1 MRAQDFQI
9 SCMGASY
16 RNKRKPDHIYI
27 IDRSKPN
34 IGAFLKGFVCCS
46 MVRLVSITIPL
57 SKYSNTLSVLQQ
69 LVDEYVFQLTYYR
82 SDEFQHITF
91 KTKDKHLQFVLDK
104 IQQTGCGVRFGQID
118 VMSLV
123 LSKPGVINPI
133 IDREDSITSER
144 KKKRAYR
151 VSDRMSVDE
160 IAAFIDDGNHLTF
173 NYIAQLAMA
182 SIIAGTGLLG
192 DSSTNVIAAMLVSP
206 LMGPIL
212 SITFGLAVGD
222 KATVKKGLRN
232 EFVGIF
238 IALTVGFC
246 MGLIASA
253 CYSPSYRSGE
263 MTSRGDGKCPH

>member
-1 MRAQDFQI
+1 
-9 SCMGASY
+9 
-16 RNKRKPDHIYI
+16 
-27 IDRSKPN
+27 
-34 IGAFLKGFVCCS
+34 
-46 MVRLVSITIPL
+46 MVRLVSITIPI
-57 SKYSNTLSVLQQ
+57 SQHCNTLSVLQQ
-69 LVDEYVFQLTYYR
+69 LLGEYAFQLNHFK
-82 SDEFQHITF
+82 SDEFKHITF

-104 IQQTGCGVRFGQID
+104 IQHTGCGVRFGQVD

-123 LSKPGVINPI
+123 LSKPGVVNPI
-133 IDREDSITSER
+133 VDREDSIASES

-222 KATVKKGLRN
+222 KESVRKGLRN
-232 EFVGIF
+232 EFVGIL
-238 IALTVGFC
+238 IALSVGLI
-246 MGLIASA
+246 MGIIASA
-253 CYSPSYRSGE
+253 FYPPSYRSGE
-263 MTSRGDGKCPH
+263 MTGRGDG